1 MALGINFKNLIDF
14 KILNPKIKI
23 TVFDICK
30 RFATYPTQ
38 TQNQNQIP
46 KKLKTQTKI
55 QAFFWVDMSV

>member
-1 MALGINFKNLIDF
+1 MALGINLKNLIDF

-38 TQNQNQIP
+38 NQNQIP
-46 KKLKTQTKI
+46 KKLKIQTKI
-55 QAFFWVDMSV
+55 QAFFLGRYVCLI